1 MLSGVCIRTDA
12 QTGKGASFATSAL
25 LSTSK
30 GNTSSQELW
39 VTAPECYKSGL
50 FASIGHSRVEM
61 AQNLRE
67 LLRGFLE
74 LALSPALVAR
84 ADRANKGS
92 EHVIALWRAVAPGAD
107 DEIADGIRE
116 QLEATAAMKAV
127 DDVAVGLEEHEADGE
142 VLDAKP
148 CTAFC
153 PGRRCHLAVLIYQR
167 LDLPGE
173 DVFLRL
179 EVAVEGHARDA
190 RFPAQLC
197 DTDRGQ
203 GLAETQAHERRRD
216 ALPRVFFC

>member
-1 MLSGVCIRTDA
+1 
-12 QTGKGASFATSAL
+12 
-25 LSTSK
+25 
-30 GNTSSQELW
+30 
-39 VTAPECYKSGL
+39 
-50 FASIGHSRVEM
+50 M

-84 ADRANKGS
+84 ADRTDKGS
-92 EHVIALWRAVAPGAD
+92 EHIVAFWHAVAPSAD

-116 QLEATAAMKAV
+116 QLEATAAMEAV
-127 DDVAVGLEEHEADGE
+127 NDVAVGLEEHEADGE

-148 CTAFC
+148 GTPFG
-153 PGRRCHLAVLIYQR
+153 PGRRCHLAVLFHQR

-173 DVFLRL
+173 DIFLRL

-197 DTDRGQ
+197 DADRGQ
-203 GLAETQAHERRRD
+203 GLMEAQTYEGRRD